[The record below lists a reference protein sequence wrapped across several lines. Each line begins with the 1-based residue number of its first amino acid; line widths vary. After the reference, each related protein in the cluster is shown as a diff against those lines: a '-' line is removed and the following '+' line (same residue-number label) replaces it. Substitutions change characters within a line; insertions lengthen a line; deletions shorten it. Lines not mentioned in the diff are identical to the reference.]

1 MLSNESIGEFG
12 DKRLARRG
20 AIVFNQIVSSSSLVQ
35 RRVGKT
41 RAGELGMA
49 RFLESPR
56 VTKEAMLETEA
67 ERTARSCMGR
77 RIVVAQDTTEVNFSG
92 REAGR
97 WDLGPAGDGKS
108 RGFLIHAAVAVE
120 VESTAVV
127 GVVDA
132 TIYTRS
138 DEKQE
143 TPYRQRDL
151 SEKES
156 HRWLTTTQIA
166 TDLLQDAEQVIVVG
180 DRENDIYSVMSRRPK
195 GTELIVRAARDRAL
209 EDGGK
214 LFDEP
219 AQWRVLRTVSVD
231 LEARRPGE
239 KRRTAALQMRAGQV
253 VVKRPQTA
261 GAGDAPTLELT
272 LVEVRE
278 VGAPKGAAP
287 VHWRLLSTLPA
298 DTAAEA
304 EEIVQLYRLRWR
316 IEQVFRALKSEGLKL
331 HEVQMQNGTKLM
343 KLAALGLIAA
353 VRILQLVD
361 ARDGSARP
369 AQDVVDDSVIE
380 AALAIGP
387 TLEGKTTRQQNP
399 HPPRSLGWLAWIVAR
414 LGGWNCYYK
423 PPGPKTMGIGWHVL
437 SQRAAGFLLARAQL
451 KHV

>member
-1 MLSNESIGEFG
+1 
-12 DKRLARRG
+12 
-20 AIVFNQIVSSSSLVQ
+20 
-35 RRVGKT
+35 
-41 RAGELGMA
+41 
-49 RFLESPR
+49 
-56 VTKEAMLETEA
+56 
-67 ERTARSCMGR
+67 
-77 RIVVAQDTTEVNFSG
+77 
-92 REAGR
+92 
-97 WDLGPAGDGKS
+97 
-108 RGFLIHAAVAVE
+108 
-120 VESTAVV
+120 
-127 GVVDA
+127 
-132 TIYTRS
+132 
-138 DEKQE
+138 
-143 TPYRQRDL
+143 
-151 SEKES
+151 
-156 HRWLTTTQIA
+156 
-166 TDLLQDAEQVIVVG
+166 
-180 DRENDIYSVMSRRPK
+180 
-195 GTELIVRAARDRAL
+195 
-209 EDGGK
+209 
-214 LFDEP
+214 
-219 AQWRVLRTVSVD
+219 
-231 LEARRPGE
+231 
-239 KRRTAALQMRAGQV
+239 
-253 VVKRPQTA
+253 
-261 GAGDAPTLELT
+261 
-272 LVEVRE
+272 
-278 VGAPKGAAP
+278 
-287 VHWRLLSTLPA
+287 LSTLPA

>member
-1 MLSNESIGEFG
+1 MLSSEGVGEFG

-20 AIVFNQIVSSSSLVQ
+20 AKVVSQIMLTSSLVQ
-35 RRVGKT
+35 RRVGET

-49 RFLESPR
+49 RFLESPK
-56 VTKEAMLETEA
+56 VTKEEIVETVA

-77 RIVVAQDTTEVNFSG
+77 RVVVAQDTTEVNFSG
-92 REAGR
+92 RDAGR
-97 WDLGPAGDGKS
+97 WDLGPAGDGKAL
-108 RGFLIHAAVAVE
+108 GFLVHAAVAID

-132 TIYTRS
+132 TIYSRL
-138 DEKQE
+138 EKKQQ
-143 TPYRQRDL
+143 PYRQRDL

-156 HRWLTTTQIA
+156 HRWLTTAQIA
-166 TDLLQDAEQVIVVG
+166 ADLLKDAEQVIVVG

-195 GTELIVRAARDRAL
+195 SVELIIRAARDRVL
-209 EDGGK
+209 DDGSK
-214 LFDEP
+214 LFEEP
-219 AQWRVLRTVSVD
+219 ATWRVLKTVSVD

-239 KRRTAALQMRAGQV
+239 KRRTAVLEMRAGRV
-253 VVKRPQTA
+253 LLRRPQTA
-261 GAGDAPTLELT
+261 GAGDAPTLEVT

-278 VGAPKGAAP
+278 VDTPKGAKP
-287 VHWRLLSTLPA
+287 VHWRLLSTLPV
-298 DTAAEA
+298 DSAAEA

-343 KLAALGLIAA
+343 KLAALALVAA

-361 ARDGSARP
+361 ARDGSMRP
-369 AQDVVDDSVIE
+369 ATDVADEPAIE

-387 TLEGKTTRQQNP
+387 TLEGKTVRQQNP

-423 PPGPKTMGIGWHVL
+423 PPGPKTMGIGWHAFT
-437 SQRAAGFLLARAQL
+437 QRAAGFLLARQQL
-451 KHV
+451 QHV